1 VKLTAKVKLEG
12 GDKHAL
18 LRTLEAANECADWI
32 SEQAWHAKT
41 FAPYSIHKVTYP
53 EAERAM
59 MHRKVFRFRMKP
71 NSQQREFAGA
81 DGWIPPL
88 RVELGAGTAQRSLPG
103 DGQRVARCGAFGQAH
118 GVEAAP

>member
-1 VKLTAKVKLEG
+1 
-12 GDKHAL
+12 

-59 MHRKVFRFRMKP
+59 
-71 NSQQREFAGA
+71 
-81 DGWIPPL
+81 IPK
-88 RVELGAGTAQRSLPG
+88 
-103 DGQRVARCGAFGQAH
+103 
-118 GVEAAP
+118 AA